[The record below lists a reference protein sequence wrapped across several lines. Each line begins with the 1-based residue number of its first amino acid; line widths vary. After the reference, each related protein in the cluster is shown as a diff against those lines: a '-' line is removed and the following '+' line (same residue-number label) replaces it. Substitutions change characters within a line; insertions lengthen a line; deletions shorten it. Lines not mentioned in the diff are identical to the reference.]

1 MVAKEWHWKVN
12 WKVMMLKTKERKTDK
27 QKQEGLLD
35 QLWRDYIRK
44 RAMKLVG
51 GCQKCKTSKVS
62 YKVLDGAHFHTR
74 GGHTTRWDIRNGA
87 GLCWACHMFID
98 HHEQEKIDFEI
109 EILGQEE
116 YDSLY
121 VLAHMTTKQSPVD
134 LKLKEIELREL
145 LKEV

>member
-1 MVAKEWHWKVN
+1 MIDGD
-12 WKVMMLKTKERKTDK
+12 MMLKTKERKTDK

-74 GGHTTRWDIRNGA
+74 GGHTTR
-87 GLCWACHMFID
+87 
-98 HHEQEKIDFEI
+98 
-109 EILGQEE
+109 
-116 YDSLY
+116 
-121 VLAHMTTKQSPVD
+121 
-134 LKLKEIELREL
+134 
-145 LKEV
+145 